1 MTVEAQDSTLDRPV
15 DGALP
20 GLADETE
27 DRSRAQQVAAHRRR
41 AKQLQTIAIRIA
53 SLTVVLSLWQFVG
66 AGIDPV
72 LFTTPTKV
80 FAAAVTMIGSGELW
94 TYLWPSLVV
103 LGIGLT
109 FAAVI
114 GIATGL
120 LLARF
125 WMLDVALGV
134 YITFLYSTPS
144 VALVPLIVLWAGF
157 ETTAKVIIL
166 FLFAFFPM
174 AINTYQGVKNVD
186 TKLVEVGRAFRCS
199 ETQLWTNIVLPGA
212 LPFIVTGLRLA
223 VGRGLIGMVLADLY
237 TAISGIGYLI
247 VRTASTYQVDKM
259 FVPIVTLGVLGV
271 TLTALLRL
279 LEIKVAP
286 WTATRD
292 QD

>member
-1 MTVEAQDSTLDRPV
+1 MSDAVQTNLSPAALDEAQEQ
-15 DGALP
+15 A
-20 GLADETE
+20 
-27 DRSRAQQVAAHRRR
+27 RSRQASVGRKRRR
-41 AKQLQTIAIRIA
+41 QMLNLAIRIA
-53 SLTVVLSLWQFVG
+53 SLTIVLTIWEVFG
-66 AGIDPV
+66 GMIDPV
-72 LFTTPTKV
+72 LFTTPI
-80 FAAAVTMIGSGELW
+80 AIGNAAVGMIGSGELW

-109 FAAVI
+109 LAAI
-114 GIATGL
+114 FGIAIGL

-125 WMLDVALGV
+125 WVLDVALGV
-134 YITFLYSTPS
+134 YITFLYSIPS

-174 AINTYQGVKNVD
+174 AINTYQGVRNVD
-186 TKLVEVGRAFRCS
+186 PKLLEVGRAFRCS
-199 ETQLWTNIVLPGA
+199 ERQLWGNIVLPAA

-247 VRTASTYQVDKM
+247 VRTAATYQVNKM
-259 FVPIVTLGVLGV
+259 FVPIVTLGLLGV
-271 TLTALLRL
+271 TLTALLRV
-279 LEIKVAP
+279 LERAVAP
-286 WTATRD
+286 WTSVHE

>member
-1 MTVEAQDSTLDRPV
+1 MTVQAEDAQESVTSVASP
-15 DGALP
+15 DGIGA
-20 GLADETE
+20 ERE
-27 DRSRAQQVAAHRRR
+27 RAQKVAALRRR
-41 AKQLQTIAIRIA
+41 RRQLMEIAIRLG
-53 SLTVVLSLWQFVG
+53 SLAVVLSMWEIFG
-66 AGIDPV
+66 AQIDPV
-72 LFTTPTKV
+72 LFTTPSKIAV
-80 FAAAVTMIGSGELW
+80 AAVTMIGSGELW
-94 TYLWPSLVV
+94 NYLAPSLVV
-103 LGIGLT
+103 LLLGLT
-109 FAAVI
+109 SAAII
-114 GIATGL
+114 GIAVGL

-125 WMLDVALGV
+125 WVLDVALGV

-186 TKLVEVGRAFRCS
+186 PRLIEVGRAFRCS
-199 ETQLWTNIVLPGA
+199 EAQLWTNIVLPGA

-259 FVPIVTLGVLGV
+259 FVPIMTLGILGV
-271 TLTALLRL
+271 TLTALLRV

-286 WTATRD
+286 WTAASQAD
-292 QD
+292 

>member
-1 MTVEAQDSTLDRPV
+1 
-15 DGALP
+15 
-20 GLADETE
+20 
-27 DRSRAQQVAAHRRR
+27 
-41 AKQLQTIAIRIA
+41 
-53 SLTVVLSLWQFVG
+53 
-66 AGIDPV
+66 
-72 LFTTPTKV
+72 
-80 FAAAVTMIGSGELW
+80 LW

-109 FAAVI
+109 LAAVI
-114 GIATGL
+114 GIVTGL

-125 WMLDVALGV
+125 WVLDVALGV

-157 ETTAKVIIL
+157 ETTAKVVIL

-286 WTATRD
+286 WTAAGD
-292 QD
+292 HD

>member
-1 MTVEAQDSTLDRPV
+1 MTVEANDS
-15 DGALP
+15 AIASLP
-20 GLADETE
+20 DETE
-27 DRSRAQQVAAHRRR
+27 DRSRAQQVAARRR
-41 AKQLQTIAIRIA
+41 RNKQIQTIAIRCT
-53 SLTVVLSLWQFVG
+53 SLAIVLTLWQVFG
-66 AGIDPV
+66 ANVDPV
-72 LFTTPTKV
+72 LFTTPSKIA
-80 FAAAVTMIGSGELW
+80 AAAVTMIASGELW

-103 LGIGLT
+103 LAIGLT
-109 FAAVI
+109 LAAII
-114 GIATGL
+114 GIAIGL

-125 WMLDVALGV
+125 WVLDVAFGV

-174 AINTYQGVKNVD
+174 TINTYQGVKNVD
-186 TKLVEVGRAFRCS
+186 TKLIEVGRAFRCS
-199 ETQLWTNIVLPGA
+199 EAQLWTNIVLPGA

-259 FVPIVTLGVLGV
+259 FVPIVTLGLLGV

-286 WTATRD
+286 WTAAGA